1 MNLNS
6 ISQCP
11 TPLNQAFFCQF
22 NQETVQKLIRQRIY
36 DQYKLKIDKQSPD
49 DLLAIMRS
57 VFINN
62 SADPYSDVYNQV
74 KYMND
79 VTTRT
84 ACKQIET
91 GLAQHFG
98 YLQDI
103 DRPIQPPAI
112 PANTSLYGVKI
123 GYNNQIGF

>member
-11 TPLNQAFFCQF
+11 TPLNQAFFCEY
-22 NQETVQKLIRQRIY
+22 NQETVQRLIRQNIY
-36 DQYKLKIDKQSPD
+36 NQFKVKIDKQSPSD
-49 DLLAIMRS
+49 ILAIMRA

-62 SADPYSDVYNQV
+62 SADPYNDVYAQV

-79 VTTRT
+79 VSMKT

-98 YLQDI
+98 YLEDI
-103 DRPIQPPAI
+103 ARPIQPPNI
-112 PANTSLYGVKI
+112 PTNTSLYGNKI
-123 GYNNQIGF
+123 GYNDQIGF